1 MRKKILILQLD
12 ETEQPGFIGA
22 YLEEIKQNYEI
33 FRIFDTYSPI
43 EIDSFSHLIVL
54 PSPKD
59 TFECDKYPFLVF
71 AKSVIN
77 DFILKEKYVLGVC
90 MGSQLIA
97 ECLGEKVRKMI
108 EPEIGFYKLNV
119 LNKSPLT
126 KGILNEKLE
135 VFEWHS
141 MEVSTRNM
149 ISVIA
154 NSDKCK
160 TQIFQFKKNIF
171 GIQFHLEIN
180 ENLIDLY
187 LKKFDLKNKCSFIK
201 ERTRELGNFK
211 KIQKQILD
219 NFLNLE

>member
-1 MRKKILILQLD
+1 MRKKVLILQLD

-22 YLEEIKQNYEI
+22 YLKETKHNYEI

-43 EIDSFSHLIVL
+43 EIDLFSHLIVL

-71 AKSVIN
+71 AKSIIN

-97 ECLGEKVRKMI
+97 ECLGEKVKKMI
-108 EPEIGFYKLNV
+108 EPEIGFYKLNI
-119 LNKSPLT
+119 LNKSLLT
-126 KGILNEKLE
+126 KGILNEKLK

-141 MEVSTRNM
+141 MEVATKNM
-149 ISVIA
+149 ISVTA

-160 TQIFQFKKNIF
+160 TQIFQFKNNIF

-187 LKKFDLKNKCSFIK
+187 LKKFDPENKYSFIK
-201 ERTRELGNFK
+201 KRTRELGNFK